1 MVAGSFSDEVSVAI
15 SADRLW
21 KVAFTNW
28 KSDLVTKACVGFI
41 DAVDIA
47 GDGGP
52 GTVTTMKLNPAVPD
66 ATVFKTRVVAKD
78 DAARVV
84 KTEVLEGGKV
94 SAQLKSETT
103 EMKVEAAGD
112 GACVVKVTVE
122 YERDGGPLAPE
133 DQATLAQGYLGLVK
147 KMEEYLL
154 ANPNEFA

>member
-1 MVAGSFSDEVSVAI
+1 MVAGSFSEEVAVTI
-15 SADRLW
+15 SADRFW
-21 KVAFTNW
+21 KAAFTNA
-28 KSDLVTKACVGFI
+28 KSDLLIKACVGFI
-41 DAVDIA
+41 DAVDID

-52 GTVTTMKLNPAVPD
+52 GTVTTMKANPAVPD
-66 ATVFKTRVVAKD
+66 MKVLKTRVVAKD
-78 DAARVV
+78 ETARVV

-94 SAQLKSETT
+94 TAQLKSETA

-133 DQATLAQGYLGLVK
+133 DQAKVVKAYLGLVK
-147 KMEEYLL
+147 KVEAYLV